1 MRKKDFFFT
10 VVSLFSII
18 TGILLCFYDFII
30 ITLNPGTFLDNLTS
44 FSHIWLIPGIYL
56 IHAGI
61 FRLKKQNSFFS
72 SLPKAVKITEVIL
85 IFLFVIISIPCL
97 YFILTPDQNPQPNA
111 DYVFLLGGGIDK
123 NGVLP
128 TNVLYRCETAVNY
141 LQNNPNTQVIVTGG
155 TLKFLPFPEAP
166 AIKAA
171 LEEKEDINRL
181 LDEGMIP
188 AMREIGD
195 KFSRNE
201 AYVPELL
208 IAARAMQTGLALIE
222 PLIAASGRKSI
233 GKIAIGTV
241 KGDLHDIGKNL
252 VAIMLKGAGYDVIDL
267 GVNCDTAK
275 YDNAVKQGA
284 DIVACSSLLTT
295 TMPYMK
301 EVVEHFKGTNVK
313 VIIGGAPVT
322 QAFADE
328 IGADGYSEDA
338 NGAVKLVDSLYH
350 RAC

>member
-1 MRKKDFFFT
+1 MTDFGALRT
-10 VVSLFSII
+10 AII
-18 TGILLCFYDFII
+18 KGKRND
-30 ITLNPGTFLDNLTS
+30 
-44 FSHIWLIPGIYL
+44 
-56 IHAGI
+56 
-61 FRLKKQNSFFS
+61 
-72 SLPKAVKITEVIL
+72 V
-85 IFLFVIISIPCL
+85 
-97 YFILTPDQNPQPNA
+97 
-111 DYVFLLGGGIDK
+111 
-123 NGVLP
+123 
-128 TNVLYRCETAVNY
+128 TA
-141 LQNNPNTQVIVTGG
+141 IVQ
-155 TLKFLPFPEAP
+155 A
-166 AIKAA
+166 AI
-171 LEEKEDINRL
+171 EEKEDINRL

-195 KFSRNE
+195 KFSQNE

-275 YDNAVKQGA
+275 YDSAVKQGA
-284 DIVACSSLLTT
+284 EIVACSSLLTT
-295 TMPYMK
+295 TMPYMR

>member
-1 MRKKDFFFT
+1 MTDFGALRT
-10 VVSLFSII
+10 AII
-18 TGILLCFYDFII
+18 KGKRND
-30 ITLNPGTFLDNLTS
+30 
-44 FSHIWLIPGIYL
+44 
-56 IHAGI
+56 
-61 FRLKKQNSFFS
+61 
-72 SLPKAVKITEVIL
+72 V
-85 IFLFVIISIPCL
+85 
-97 YFILTPDQNPQPNA
+97 
-111 DYVFLLGGGIDK
+111 
-123 NGVLP
+123 
-128 TNVLYRCETAVNY
+128 TA
-141 LQNNPNTQVIVTGG
+141 IVQ
-155 TLKFLPFPEAP
+155 A
-166 AIKAA
+166 AI
-171 LEEKEDINRL
+171 EEKEDINRL

-252 VAIMLKGAGYDVIDL
+252 VAIILKGAGYDVIDL

-275 YDNAVKQGA
+275 YDSAVKQGA
-284 DIVACSSLLTT
+284 EIVACSSLLTT
-295 TMPYMK
+295 TMPYMR